1 MIKNPNK
8 TDIAPEY
15 KLELSVKSEFPIDSQ
30 TTTED
35 KLVLLQLRKILKTLP
50 SYSYLEIG
58 SYLGGSLTPFL
69 KDPQCTRILSID
81 LRGSQQDDERGL
93 KYDYTGVTHQ
103 TMIDNLNECNFNVSK
118 LETFDGSVSEYND
131 KDNKFNLMF
140 IDGEHTDWA
149 CFRDF
154 IHGIKLLA
162 DDSIVVF
169 HDSSLIYKSLKIIQE
184 YKLASGKIFKF
195 IKINNSEMSCLFFN
209 SFSSLDLDTVFS
221 SEKNLPKYYASC
233 ENTLFFTNV
242 MTKLTA
248 PLLAKY
254 LVIKA
259 IPKLL
264 TPLAQKLN
272 QLFKPTHQK
281 TL

>member
-1 MIKNPNK
+1 MNNSKK
-8 TDIAPEY
+8 TEPTASTE
-15 KLELSVKSEFPIDSQ
+15 LELSVNVEFPIHSQ
-30 TTTED
+30 TSIAD
-35 KLVLLQLRKILKTLP
+35 KLVLLKVRKLLQVLP

-69 KDPQCTRILSID
+69 KDPQCASILSID
-81 LRGSQQDDERGL
+81 QRGSQPADERGL
-93 KYDYTGVTHQ
+93 KYNYTGVTHQ
-103 TMIDNLNECNFNVSK
+103 TMIDNLNKHNFNASK

-140 IDGEHTDWA
+140 VDGEHTDWA

-154 IHGIKLLA
+154 IHGMKLLA

-184 YKLASGKIFKF
+184 YMLASGKIFKF
-195 IKINNSEMSCLFFN
+195 IKINDSEMSCLFFN
-209 SFSSLDLDTVFS
+209 NFSYLDLDTVFS